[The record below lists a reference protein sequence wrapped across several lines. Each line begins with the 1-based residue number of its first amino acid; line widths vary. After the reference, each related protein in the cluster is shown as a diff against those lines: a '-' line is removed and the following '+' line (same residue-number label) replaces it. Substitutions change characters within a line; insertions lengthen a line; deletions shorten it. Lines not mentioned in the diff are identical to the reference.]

1 MKNSKILEMLNQGR
15 IEELKAELQD
25 EIFTESLKA
34 KPNAKKRYA
43 AMKRYLKTISDSRPI
58 LTKPCP
64 IEFES
69 KEYNAFTNGFS
80 LALTTESCGEIEMCS
95 EPDRYPDVCRLIP
108 SGGEEGLIDFNRVL
122 ADAKSKGYKY
132 TKNAIYSNDYLM
144 RYKEAYFR
152 IALVDLTYG
161 IFDDGREMSVW
172 FNGVHRPLTIKND
185 IGMGIIMP
193 VRYYLDEPD
202 HIAIIEVED
211 QK

>member
-1 MKNSKILEMLNQGR
+1 MKNSKILEMLKQNR
-15 IEELKAELQD
+15 IEELIAELQD

-64 IEFES
+64 IEFEGIS
-69 KEYNAFTNGFS
+69 YNSFTNGFS
-80 LALTTESCGEIEMCS
+80 LVLTTEDCGEIELCS
-95 EPDRYPDVCRLIP
+95 EPDRYPDVRRLIP
-108 SGGEEGLIDFNRVL
+108 SGGKEGKINFNTVL

-144 RYKEAYFR
+144 HYKGAYFR
-152 IALVDLTYG
+152 IALIDIAYG
-161 IFDDGREMSVW
+161 ILDDGQEISVW
-172 FNGVHRPLTIKND
+172 LNGEHRPLTIKNN
-185 IGMGIIMP
+185 IGMSIIMP
-193 VRYYLDEPD
+193 VRYYLDEPN

-211 QK
+211 K